1 MNSESIRES
10 IIKALHGIK
19 VFNDEVRDAYLAD
32 IDKDVALVE
41 LGIDSV
47 SVMDFCLLLENDL
60 GREVEI
66 LELIDNPTLNTL
78 AKHLVAG

>member
-1 MNSESIRES
+1 MNIKQSREC

-19 VFNDEVRDAYLAD
+19 VLDEAARDAFLAEPQ
-32 IDKDVALVE
+32 KDVALVE

-47 SVMDFCLLLENDL
+47 SVMDFCLLLENDM

-66 LELIDNPTLNTL
+66 LELIDHPTLNTL
-78 AKHLVAG
+78 AAHFAAA